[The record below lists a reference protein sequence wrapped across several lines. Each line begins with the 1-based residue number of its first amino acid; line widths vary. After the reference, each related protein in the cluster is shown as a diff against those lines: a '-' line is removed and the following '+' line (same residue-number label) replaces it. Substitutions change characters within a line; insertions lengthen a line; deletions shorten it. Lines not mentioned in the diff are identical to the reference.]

1 MDQLLQL
8 FFKHKWS
15 TFAKGEFS
23 FANRPSWLLMILIA
37 AALGAFIYFIYIRPG
52 YRIQSGSRLALIV
65 LRASLLALIFLL
77 LMRPVMVVPQVIP
90 KSTTVAVLADDS
102 RSMQLAD
109 ENNRPRIEAV
119 KKLLSHEDPLM
130 KGLDEKF
137 RVNLFGFSN
146 STGRIAEAKSLKAEG
161 RSTDM
166 AGALREAVNESS
178 GNALSAIVV
187 VSDGGSNTA
196 KDLTAELRDL
206 RARNIPV
213 YTVGVGNPDRFK
225 DAELTRVTTPRRML
239 VGSAVSADL
248 LLRSNGYPDS
258 KVTVSVTEDDR
269 ALKTQQFDIKG
280 NESQTVTMEFTPAS
294 AGAHRYKFEIKPLDG
309 ETTVE
314 NNVQETLIEVR
325 DNRPKILYIEG
336 EPRWEYG
343 KMRFSLAKNEKN
355 VTLVSSLRS
364 ADGKFYR
371 QGVESGSEL
380 TTGFPTTIEELF
392 GYHGLIIGSIE
403 ASFFSYEQLKNIEL
417 FAARR
422 GGGVL
427 AIGGARS
434 FDAGK
439 YANSPV
445 ADLLPVY
452 LNDQIEEPEMQVASN
467 YQATLTAR
475 GRTHPVT
482 RLNEDRNL
490 SAKAWAELPPIT
502 VPEVLSN
509 SKPGATTVLEARST
523 NAPNRVVPLLV
534 EQRYGRGRSMALTTN
549 DTWRWRMELDS
560 KNTSHE
566 TFWRQMLRHLVST
579 TPDQYEVTAERDVYL
594 ASEPINIRADIND
607 KKFDAVTDAQVTA
620 VVTKPSGVTAE
631 LPLKISYTGETS
643 SYRNEFPTD
652 ELGLYRIEMTAR
664 RAGAVLGTASSSL
677 LVTDRTR
684 EFFDAAQNVEM
695 LKRIAAETGGK
706 YYPINQ
712 AAEMMDEITMLEGK
726 NSERISK
733 DLWDMPINF
742 LLIVGLA
749 GAEWFLRKRKGLS

>member
-23 FANRPSWLLMILIA
+23 FANRPSWLIMILIA

-52 YRIQSGSRLALIV
+52 YRIQSGSRLALIA

-109 ENNRPRIEAV
+109 EDNRPRIEAV
-119 KKLLSHEDPLM
+119 KKLLSPADPLM
-130 KGLDEKF
+130 MGLDEKF

-166 AGALREAVNESS
+166 AGALREAVNETS

-280 NESQTVTMEFTPAS
+280 NESQTVTMEFTPTS

-314 NNVQETLIEVR
+314 NNVQESLIEVR

-355 VTLVSSLRS
+355 VVLVSSLRS

-467 YQATLTAR
+467 YQAMLTAR

-490 SAKAWAELPPIT
+490 SAKAWSELPPIT

-579 TPDQYEVTAERDVYL
+579 TPDQFEVTAERDVYL
-594 ASEPINIRADIND
+594 SSEPINIRADIND

-620 VVTKPSGVTAE
+620 VVTKPSGVTSE

-677 LVTDRTR
+677 LVTERTR

-695 LKRIAAETGGK
+695 LKRISAETGGK
-706 YYPINQ
+706 YYPLNQ